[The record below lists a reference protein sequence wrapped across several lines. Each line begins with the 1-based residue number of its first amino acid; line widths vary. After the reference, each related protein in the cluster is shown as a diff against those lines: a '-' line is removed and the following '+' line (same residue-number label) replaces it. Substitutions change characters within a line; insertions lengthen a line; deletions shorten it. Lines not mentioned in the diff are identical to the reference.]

1 MSSSTI
7 REKLQNYIRFAE
19 EKKIKAIYTMVEDDI
34 AINYQWWEDKNFMA
48 AITKDA
54 DEIKKGKQKTYS
66 LEEVKKNID
75 AARKKSK

>member
-7 REKLQNYIRFAE
+7 REKLHNYIRFAE

-34 AINYQWWEDKNFMA
+34 TTNYQWWDDKDFMA
-48 AITKDA
+48 AISKDA

-66 LEEVKKNID
+66 FQELKNNLGS
-75 AARKKSK
+75 ARKKSK

>member
-34 AINYQWWEDKNFMA
+34 AINYQRWEDKNFMA